1 MCKSPGK
8 QGPSSAWQT
17 NADMSLPTVLFLAR
31 VIYGMS
37 AWRMLHAF
45 HNIYHKDAFTKS
57 CLCRLSSGRCRIR
70 ACAAPGL
77 ILLEQ
82 GLRLFSDHVASCC
95 SNVRPEMHDDIID
108 PAHPIIVWV
117 FGISYL

>member
-1 MCKSPGK
+1 MSDQYRHVIAHSTSSC
-8 QGPSSAWQT
+8 QGHLWHE
-17 NADMSLPTVLFLAR
+17 
-31 VIYGMS
+31 
-37 AWRMLHAF
+37 RMAYFACLLHAF
-45 HNIYHKDAFTKS
+45 HNVYHKHAFTKS
-57 CLCRLSSGRCRIR
+57 CLCRLSSGRCRTR

-95 SNVRPEMHDDIID
+95 GNVRPEMHNDIID

-117 FGISYL
+117 FGISHL